1 MKHHLAFTIHKTIIL
16 LVTICFL
23 ISTQTAWA
31 EDRIVLENIRLA
43 NTRDDLLTYFTVKGA
58 FTPEITQAVQEGIP
72 TTFSFHVSIYKI
84 KDFWK
89 DKKIAGTE
97 FTSTIVYNSLKKE
110 YTVTRPWK
118 GPKPSSTKSF
128 EEARS
133 WMTDIDNL
141 QLVSLQKLVKGKKY
155 QIRLQAQ
162 MDRTTLPFYLHNIL
176 FFLSFW
182 DVKTDWYLINFTY

>member
-1 MKHHLAFTIHKTIIL
+1 MKQDSVFPIHKIIIFFIGACL
-16 LVTICFL
+16 L

-31 EDRIVLENIRLA
+31 EDKIVLENIRLA

-58 FTPEITQAVQEGIP
+58 FTPPITQAIQEGVP
-72 TTFSFHVSIYKI
+72 TTFSFYVSIYKI

-89 DKKIAGTE
+89 DKKIEALE
-97 FTSTIVYNSLKKE
+97 LTSTIVYNSLKKE

-118 GPKPSSTKSF
+118 DPKPSSTKSF
-128 EEARS
+128 EEAKS

-141 QLVSLQKLVKGKKY
+141 QLVSLQKLTKGKKY
-155 QIRLQAQ
+155 QIRLQAE
-162 MDRTTLPFYLHNIL
+162 MDRTTLPFYLHNVF